1 MSKLE
6 ERLTKAEMEANKKK
20 VMAELKKVQRQG
32 IDGLISFL
40 LASDFFSAPA
50 STMFHGNYE
59 GGLAK
64 HSYAVYEAFRQKNED
79 YHLGLSVDS
88 LVLAAIGH
96 DFDKIGKYEPNLLKS
111 GALSEAKPYKVN
123 TDFPFGHG
131 ENSVRVIEQFVHLT
145 DTEALLIRWHMGM
158 FDKEYETVEP
168 KLKIVCPAI
177 TALQCADREATDY
190 IA

>member
-1 MSKLE
+1 MTNLE
-6 ERLTKAEMEANKKK
+6 GKLTKAEMESTKEKI
-20 VMAELKKVQRQG
+20 VAELKKVKREG
-32 IDGLISFL
+32 INELVNFL
-40 LASDFFSAPA
+40 LVSDFFSAPA

-64 HSYAVYEAFRQKNED
+64 HSYAVYEAFRQKNEV
-79 YHLGLSVDS
+79 YNLGLPVDTII
-88 LVLAAIGH
+88 LAAIGH
-96 DFDKIGKYEPNLLKS
+96 DFDKIGKYEPNRLKS

-123 TDFPFGHG
+123 TEFPYGHG

-145 DTEALLIRWHMGM
+145 ATEALLIRWHMGM
-158 FDKEYETVEP
+158 FDKEYEAVEP

-177 TALQCADREATDY
+177 TALQCADREASDY